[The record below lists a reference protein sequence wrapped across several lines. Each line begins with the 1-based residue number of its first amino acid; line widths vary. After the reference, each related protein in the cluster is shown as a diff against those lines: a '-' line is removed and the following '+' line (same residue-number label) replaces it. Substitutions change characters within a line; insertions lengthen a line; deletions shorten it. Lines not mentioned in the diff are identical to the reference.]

1 MSALSFYAYEHIR
14 ADTGAVFYVGK
25 GRGRRSCAIYNR
37 NIHWKRTVAKAGG
50 FSVRM
55 VVDNV
60 DEDFA
65 FLVEMER
72 IDQLRRLGLKLC
84 NMTDGGEGTA
94 GLLVS
99 KETKRKQTEK
109 RKGHLHPQYGKS
121 KSAETKAKL
130 SIANT
135 GKTLSAESKA
145 KIGDAIRGRK
155 ESLETKRKK
164 SVALSG
170 RVGIKPSKETRLK
183 MSEASKGKPKSDEMR
198 RRLSESRKGVKQ
210 RIVKCPFCKQQG
222 SISNMKRWHF
232 ENCKHKEST

>member
-1 MSALSFYAYEHIR
+1 MSALGFYTYEHTR
-14 ADTGAVFYVGK
+14 NDTGAVFYVGK
-25 GRGRRSCAIYNR
+25 GRGRRSCATYNR
-37 NIHWKRTVAKAGG
+37 NIHWKRVVAKSGG
-50 FSVRM
+50 FAVRI
-55 VVDNV
+55 VVEGV

-72 IDQLRRLGLKLC
+72 IDQLRRLGVKLC

-94 GLLVS
+94 GLFVS
-99 KETKRKQTEK
+99 EETKRKQSDK
-109 RKGHLHPQYGKS
+109 RRGHLHPQYGKP
-121 KSAETKAKL
+121 KSDETKDKLRIASTGKKL
-130 SIANT
+130 SD
-135 GKTLSAESKA
+135 ESRA
-145 KIGDAIRGRK
+145 KISNAITGRK
-155 ESLETKRKK
+155 ESLETRQKK
-164 SVALSG
+164 SLALSG
-170 RVGIKPSKETRLK
+170 RVGVKPNEETRRK